1 MSYSEVTWGAGSLDS
16 SNYPPEVGKNM
27 RPDDEVVAFISIV
40 GKDTTGC
47 LRKKTQDNGNRNF
60 VAITHERIIGTVQ
73 TLNVLEESRLK
84 TKTETVTVT
93 FNVPLVKVTSLTTSS
108 SSTDVQGCL
117 KKSSKSKRHYLHINA
132 QGDEISFYTGPD
144 CTVNDQII
152 RSFLEVSDYF

>member
-1 MSYSEVTWGAGSLDS
+1 MSYSEVTWGAGSLDT

-27 RPDDEVVAFISIV
+27 RPDDEVVAYISIV
-40 GKDTTGC
+40 GKNTTGC
-47 LRKKTQDNGNRNF
+47 LRKKTYNTGNNNF

-73 TLNVLEESRLK
+73 TSSVVEGSGRK
-84 TKTETVTVT
+84 TQTKTTTAT

-108 SSTDVQGCL
+108 SSMDIKGCL
-117 KKSSKSKRHYLHINA
+117 KKSSKSKEYYLHINA